1 MWQRPPD
8 RKLVEGQIQPDLAIR
23 EGNLK
28 LLINTDGSQVQ
39 LFNLHDDVEESRD
52 ISADR
57 SEDVK
62 RMSRKVLSWYGTMPG
77 L

>member
-8 RKLVEGQIQPDLAIR
+8 RKLVEGQTQPDLAIR

-28 LLINTDGSQVQ
+28 LLINTDGSQTQ
-39 LFNLHDDVEESRD
+39 LYNLHDDAEESKD
-52 ISADR
+52 ISAKHPD
-57 SEDVK
+57 DVK
-62 RMSRKVLSWYGTMPG
+62 RLSRKVLSWYGTMPG